1 MTRRVNHERHL
12 QDRVAKPNS
21 SIFTRTA
28 EALARPAQELLMV
41 KASRRHAATPK
52 PNHPRR
58 SPARFKEREV
68 ARALRAARRAG
79 GVVDRVEV
87 DPVSGKIAV
96 ILVKQAAGTADR
108 DTWDEVLTDAAHKE
122 RPT

>member
-1 MTRRVNHERHL
+1 
-12 QDRVAKPNS
+12 
-21 SIFTRTA
+21 
-28 EALARPAQELLMV
+28 MV

-68 ARALRAARRAG
+68 ARALRGARRGG

-87 DPVSGKIAV
+87 DPASGKISV
-96 ILVKQAAGTADR
+96 IMVKSGEAGS
-108 DTWDEVLTDAAHKE
+108 TDLDSWMQKRSNNAHA
-122 RPT
+122 T